1 MNKSN
6 LFTLFLAGVL
16 VVIGS
21 ELLVD
26 DYLKTPVLKNS
37 QADVLDVGAA
47 TTQGSANAQT
57 KGTQALS
64 TLAQTA
70 KTANVQNAQV
80 APAQTTTGQIAQISA
95 LQNQE
100 AGGPQITFSMIIKA
114 GFAQTTLQRAPFTG
128 MLFDTID
135 LQNSLSV
142 PVLQQYLLKN
152 NVARAATFYEI
163 HLQNKEMAGEV
174 FSLIKQ
180 KAAAQAGALLNA
192 SNGFGEGSFYINYLD
207 NTNHAFLVVK
217 KGSSVYALTYVKDYH
232 PYIAKLIQLLP

>member
-37 QADVLDVGAA
+37 QADVFNVGAA
-47 TTQGSANAQT
+47 TTQGSANAQA
-57 KGTQALS
+57 KGTQAPS
-64 TLAQTA
+64 TSAQTTKPA
-70 KTANVQNAQV
+70 TAQNAQV
-80 APAQTTTGQIAQISA
+80 PPAQTTPGQIAQTPAAQTPESPA
-95 LQNQE
+95 
-100 AGGPQITFSMIIKA
+100 PQITFSMIIKA

-128 MLFDTID
+128 VLFDTID

-142 PVLQQYLLKN
+142 PVLQQNLLKN